1 MDSAAGTPPFGIATA
16 AALLCGVAA
25 LLLWPMLPPARLW
38 CLMALLAGGLLW
50 LKAGHW
56 RWAGALLVGFGLSG
70 LHAGHTLAMQL
81 PAAWEKRV
89 VTISG
94 TVVDLPEHEPRQTR
108 FLFKVDDELS
118 QPEPLRGHRVR
129 VSWSDTDASM
139 RGGVQAGQRWRLK
152 VRLKAP
158 RGLRNAGGSDAEK
171 HAFAWRIAANAQVR
185 QPRTAHRLAEARG
198 LQSWRESVSA
208 RIASAIPGDT
218 SRFIRALAIGDTRA
232 ISDED
237 WTLLRANGLTHLI
250 AISGSHVGLVAGFFA
265 MLVYALWWV
274 LPALAKWVPRQV
286 AAALGATLGA
296 VAYTA
301 AAGFAVPTVRTAL
314 MIAAV
319 SLALGA
325 RRRVSPFDTLA
336 LAVIVVLLYDPL
348 SVLGAGFWLSFMGVA
363 WLMWCL
369 PQGGRQPV
377 REFLS
382 AQGVATVGLLPM
394 AVLLFGQVSMAGPLA
409 NLVAVPW
416 WSLVVVP
423 LSLLGAALESLSP
436 GLGAWPLRAAAWCFD
451 LSWPLFEWLGSSPLA
466 LWWVA
471 ESRWFAMPLALLGAF
486 WLLLP
491 RGVAGK
497 PLAVLLWLPLLWP
510 DRQLPAHG
518 SAEVTVIDVG
528 QGLSVLVRT
537 ARHTLLYDTG
547 PAMRDG
553 FNAGERAVLPTLRAR
568 GVRRIDRVV
577 VSHADN
583 DHAGGLEAVRAAYQ
597 LPLLEAPEGAGLEG
611 ARMCVAGQGW
621 SWDGVKFRFLHP
633 TPYFPYLAND
643 SSCVLRVE
651 TRQGVLLLTGDIG
664 EIIEREL
671 VRRDPVA
678 LVADVVVVAHHGSET
693 SSDPAFVTATRARH
707 AIMSTGHGNLFR
719 HPRPSIVQRW
729 RDAGATVW
737 DTARAGAITF
747 RLGQGALEPETRR
760 ATHRRL
766 WDAEQRVEQGR
777 AGLSYRSD

>member
-16 AALLCGVAA
+16 AALLCGVTAI
-25 LLLWPMLPPARLW
+25 LLWPGMPPGQPV
-38 CLMALLAGGLLW
+38 CLLVVLAGGVMW
-50 LKAGHW
+50 WKASRW
-56 RWAGALLVGFGLSG
+56 RWVGALLVGLGLSG
-70 LHAGHTLAMQL
+70 LHAGHTLALQL
-81 PAAWEKRV
+81 PAAWERRV
-89 VTISG
+89 VTVSG
-94 TVVDLPEHEPRQTR
+94 TVDDLPEHEPRQTR
-108 FLFKVDDELS
+108 FLFKVDDDRS
-118 QPEPLRGHRVR
+118 QPEPLRGHRLR
-129 VSWSDTDASM
+129 VSWSDADAST
-139 RGGVQAGQRWRLK
+139 RGSVQAGQRWRFK

-171 HAFAWRIAANAQVR
+171 HAFASRIAANAQVR
-185 QPRTAHRLAEARG
+185 QPHTAQRLVEARG
-198 LQSWRESVSA
+198 LQAWREGVSA
-208 RIASAIPGDT
+208 RIAAAIPGDT
-218 SRFIRALAIGDTRA
+218 SRFIQALAIGDTRA
-232 ISDED
+232 IRDED

-250 AISGSHVGLVAGFFA
+250 AISGSHVGLVSTFFA
-265 MLVYALWWV
+265 MLVYGLWWL
-274 LPALAKWVPRQV
+274 LPGLSGWAPRQV
-286 AAALGATLGA
+286 AAAAAAMLGAL
-296 VAYTA
+296 AYSA

-369 PQGGRQPV
+369 PQGGPQPV

-394 AVLLFGQVSMAGPLA
+394 AVLLFGQVSMAGPVA

-423 LSLLGAALESLSP
+423 LSLLGAALESLHA

-471 ESRWFAMPLALLGAF
+471 ESRWFALPLALLGAF

-497 PLAVLLWLPLLWP
+497 SLAALLWLPLLWP
-510 DRQLPAHG
+510 DRQLPTHG
-518 SAEVTVIDVG
+518 VAEVTVIDVG

-537 ARHTLLYDTG
+537 AGHTLLYDTG

-553 FNAGERAVLPTLRAR
+553 FDAGERAVLPTLRAR

-583 DHAGGLEAVRAAYQ
+583 DHAGGLDAVRAAYA
-597 LPLLEAPEGAGLEG
+597 LPALLAPEGAGIDGAGNCMAGEG
-611 ARMCVAGQGW
+611 WA
-621 SWDGVKFRFLHP
+621 WDGVRFRFLHP

-671 VRRDPVA
+671 VRREPAA
-678 LVADVVVVAHHGSET
+678 LLADVVVVAHHGSET
-693 SSDPAFVTATRARH
+693 SSDPAFVKATRARH

-737 DTARAGAITF
+737 DTAKAGAITF
-747 RLGQGALEPETRR
+747 RLGQGTLAPETRR
-760 ATHRRL
+760 STHRRL
-766 WDAEQRVEQGR
+766 WDAAQRVEQGR
-777 AGLSYRSD
+777 AGLSYRLD

>member
-1 MDSAAGTPPFGIATA
+1 MESAARTPPFGIAA
-16 AALLCGVAA
+16 AVALLCGVTAA
-25 LLLWPMLPPARLW
+25 LLWPTTLGLGASGL
-38 CLMALLAGGLLW
+38 ALLTGGVLW
-50 LKAGHW
+50 WKAVHW
-56 RWAGALLVGFGLSG
+56 RWVGALLLGLGLSG
-70 LHAGHTLAMQL
+70 AHATHVLSQQL
-81 PAAWEKRV
+81 PATWEKRV
-89 VTISG
+89 VTLTG
-94 TVVDLPEHEPRQTR
+94 AVDDLPEHEPGQTR
-108 FLFKVDDELS
+108 FLFKVEGGLS
-118 QPEPLRGHRVR
+118 QPEPLRGRRLR
-129 VSWSDTDASM
+129 VSWRDADAVQ
-139 RGGVQAGQRWRLK
+139 RGSVQAGQRWRLK

-158 RGLRNAGGSDAEK
+158 RGLRNPGGADSEK
-171 HAFAWRIAANAQVR
+171 YAFARRVAANAQVH
-185 QPRTAHRLAEARG
+185 QPRTAERLSEAQG
-198 LQSWRESVSA
+198 LQAWRERVSA
-208 RIASAIPGDT
+208 RIATAIPGDT

-232 ISDED
+232 ISDDD
-237 WTLLRANGLTHLI
+237 WLLLRANGLTHLI
-250 AISGSHVGLVAGFFA
+250 AISGSHVALVSGFFA
-265 MLVYALWWV
+265 ALVFGVWWL
-274 LPALAKWVPRQV
+274 LPALAKVMPRQV
-286 AAALGATLGA
+286 AAALAATAGA

-319 SLALGA
+319 SLALGG
-325 RRRVSPFDTLA
+325 RRRVAPFEALA
-336 LAVIVVLLYDPL
+336 LAVVLVLLYDPL

-394 AVLLFGQVSMAGPLA
+394 AVLLFGQVSMAGPVA

-416 WSLVVVP
+416 WSMVVVP
-423 LSLLGAALESLSP
+423 LSLLGGALESLQA
-436 GLGAWPLRAAAWCFD
+436 GWGAWPLRAAAWCFE

-471 ESRWFAMPLALLGAF
+471 ESRWFAAPLALLGAF

-491 RGVAGK
+491 RGTPGK
-497 PLAVLLWLPLLWP
+497 PLAALLWIPLLWP
-510 DRQLPAHG
+510 DRQSPPHG
-518 SAEVTVIDVG
+518 VAEVTVIDVG

-537 ARHTLLYDTG
+537 ANHTLLYDTG
-547 PAMRDG
+547 PAMKDG
-553 FNAGERAVLPTLRAR
+553 FDAGERAVLPVLRAK
-568 GVRRIDRVV
+568 GTRRIDRAV

-583 DHAGGLEAVRAAYQ
+583 DHAGGLAAVRAAYQ
-597 LPLLEAPEGAGLEG
+597 LPSLLGPEGSGLDG
-611 ARMCVAGQGW
+611 ARDCVAGDAW
-621 SWDGVKFRFLHP
+621 AWDGVRFRFLHP

-643 SSCVLRVE
+643 SSCVLRME

-671 VRRDPVA
+671 VRREPAA

-693 SSDPAFVTATRARH
+693 SSDPAFVQATRARH
-707 AIMSTGHGNLFR
+707 AIMSTGYGNLFR
-719 HPRPSIVQRW
+719 HPRPRVVQRW
-729 RDAGATVW
+729 RDAGAAVW

-747 RLGQGALEPETRR
+747 RLGEGPPEPETRR

-766 WDAEQRVEQGR
+766 WDAQQRLEQGR

>member
-1 MDSAAGTPPFGIATA
+1 MQPAARMPPFGIASA
-16 AALLCGVAA
+16 VALVCGVTAV
-25 LLLWPMLPPARLW
+25 LLWPTVPSRVA
-38 CLMALLAGGLLW
+38 CVIALLAGLW
-50 LKAGHW
+50 MWWKAGRW
-56 RWAGALLVGFGLSG
+56 RWTGALFVGLGLAG
-70 LHAGHTLAMQL
+70 LHAAHTLSLQL
-81 PAAWEKRV
+81 PASLERKV
-89 VTISG
+89 VTITG
-94 TVVDLPEHEPRQTR
+94 TVDDLPEHEPRQTR
-108 FLFKVDDELS
+108 FVFKVDDAPT
-118 QPEPLRGHRVR
+118 QPDPLRGRRLR
-129 VSWSDTDASM
+129 VSWADAGMTD
-139 RGGVQAGQRWRLK
+139 RGSVQAGQRWRLA

-158 RGLRNAGGSDAEK
+158 RGLRNPGGSDSEK
-171 HAFAWRIAANAQVR
+171 HAFARRIAGNAQVR
-185 QPRTAHRLAEARG
+185 HPRKAVRLTEARG
-198 LQSWRESVSA
+198 LQAWREGVSG
-208 RIASAIPGDT
+208 RIAVAIPGDT

-250 AISGSHVGLVAGFFA
+250 AISGSHVGLVGGFFA
-265 MLVYALWWV
+265 LLAYGLWWLV
-274 LPALAKWVPRQV
+274 PALARFAPRQV
-286 AAALGATLGA
+286 VAAVAATGGA

-336 LAVIVVLLYDPL
+336 LAVIAVLLYDPL

-382 AQGVATVGLLPM
+382 AQGVATIGLLPM
-394 AVLLFGQVSMAGPLA
+394 AVLLFGQVSMAGPMA

-423 LSLLGAALESLSP
+423 LSLLGAALESLHA
-436 GLGAWPLRAAAWCFD
+436 GLGTSPLRAAAWCFE
-451 LSWPLFEWLGSSPLA
+451 LSWPLFEWLGSSPFA

-471 ESRWFAMPLALLGAF
+471 ESRWFALPLALLGAA

-491 RGVAGK
+491 RGIPGK
-497 PLAVLLWLPLLWP
+497 PLALLLWLPLLWP

-518 SAEVTVIDVG
+518 TAEVTVIDVG
-528 QGLSVLVRT
+528 QGLSVMVRT
-537 ARHTLLYDTG
+537 AGHTLLYDMG

-553 FNAGERAVLPTLRAR
+553 FDAGERAVLPVLRAR
-568 GVRRIDRVV
+568 GVRRIDRAV
-577 VSHADN
+577 VSHGDN
-583 DHAGGLEAVRAAYQ
+583 DHAGGLETVRAAFP
-597 LPLLEAPEGAGLEG
+597 LPSLLAPEGVGLEG
-611 ARMCVAGQGW
+611 ARDCVAGESW
-621 SWDGVKFRFLHP
+621 TWDGVHFRFLHP

-651 TRQGVLLLTGDIG
+651 SRQGVLLLAGDIG
-664 EIIEREL
+664 DIIERQL
-671 VRRDPVA
+671 VRRDPAA
-678 LVADVVVVAHHGSET
+678 LVAQVVVVAHHGSET
-693 SSDPAFVTATRARH
+693 SSDPAFVNATKARH
-707 AIMSTGHGNLFR
+707 AIVSTGYGNMFR
-719 HPRPSIVQRW
+719 HPRPGIVRRW

-737 DTARAGAITF
+737 DTARTGAITF
-747 RLGQGALEPETRR
+747 RLGETTLAPETRR
-760 ATHRRL
+760 QTHPRL
-766 WDAEQRVEQGR
+766 WDAEQRLAQGR

>member
-1 MDSAAGTPPFGIATA
+1 MQPAARTPPLGIASA
-16 AALLCGVAA
+16 VALLCGVTAA
-25 LLLWPMLPPARLW
+25 LLWPTVPARIASVL
-38 CLMALLAGGLLW
+38 ALLVGLVAW
-50 LKAGHW
+50 WKAGRW
-56 RWAGALLVGFGLSG
+56 RWGGALLVGVGLAG
-70 LHAGHTLAMQL
+70 LHASHTLATQL
-81 PAAWEKRV
+81 PESWERRIV
-89 VTISG
+89 AITG
-94 TVVDLPEHEPRQTR
+94 TVDDLPEHEPRQTR
-108 FLFKVDDELS
+108 FVFKVDDAPS
-118 QPEPLRGHRVR
+118 QPEPLRGRRLR
-129 VSWSDTDASM
+129 VSWSDADMAL
-139 RGGVQAGQRWRLK
+139 RGSVQAGQRWRLS

-158 RGLRNAGGSDAEK
+158 RGLRNPGGSDAEK
-171 HAFAWRIAANAQVR
+171 HAFARRIAANAQVR
-185 QPRTAHRLAEARG
+185 HPRNAVRLAEARG
-198 LQSWRESVSA
+198 LQAWREGVSG
-208 RIASAIPGDT
+208 RIAVAIKGDT

-250 AISGSHVGLVAGFFA
+250 AISGSHVGLVGGFFA
-265 MLVYALWWV
+265 MLVYGLWWLV
-274 LPALAKWVPRQV
+274 PALGRVAPRQV
-286 AAALGATLGA
+286 AAAIAATAGAI
-296 VAYTA
+296 AYTA

-325 RRRVSPFDTLA
+325 RRRVSPFDTLG
-336 LAVIVVLLYDPL
+336 LAVIAVLLYDPL

-394 AVLLFGQVSMAGPLA
+394 AVLLFGQVSMAGPVA

-423 LSLLGAALESLSP
+423 LSLLGAALESLHA
-436 GLGAWPLRAAAWCFD
+436 GLGAWPLRTAAWFFD
-451 LSWPLFEWLGSSPLA
+451 LSWPLFEWLGDSPLA

-471 ESRWFAMPLALLGAF
+471 ESRWFALPMALLGAG

-491 RGVAGK
+491 RGIPGK

-510 DRQLPAHG
+510 DRHLPAPG
-518 SAEVTVIDVG
+518 TAEVTVIDVG
-528 QGLSVLVRT
+528 QGLSVMVRT
-537 ARHTLLYDTG
+537 ARHTLLYDMG

-553 FNAGERAVLPTLRAR
+553 FDAGERAVLPVLRAR
-568 GVRRIDRVV
+568 GVRRIDHAVA
-577 VSHADN
+577 SHGDN
-583 DHAGGLEAVRAAYQ
+583 DHAGGLESVRAAYP
-597 LPLLEAPEGAGLEG
+597 LPVLLGPEGVGLPG
-611 ARMCVAGQGW
+611 ARDCVAGQHW
-621 SWDGVKFRFLHP
+621 TWDGVRFQFLHP

-651 TRQGVLLLTGDIG
+651 GRQGVLLLTGDIG
-664 EIIEREL
+664 DVIEREL
-671 VRRDPVA
+671 VRREPAA
-678 LVADVVVVAHHGSET
+678 LEADVVVVAHHGSES
-693 SSDPAFVTATRARH
+693 SSDPAFVAATRARH

-719 HPRPSIVQRW
+719 HPRPGIVQRW

-737 DTARAGAITF
+737 DTARTGAITF
-747 RLGQGALEPETRR
+747 RLGEAAPVPETRR
-760 ATHRRL
+760 QTHPRL
-766 WDAEQRVEQGR
+766 WDAEQRLEPGL